1 MGKEF
6 RMDDG
11 MDGLFAAT
19 PPLEALRLL
28 ISEAA
33 TDDFER
39 NKVISIIDVARAFF
53 EAPVQRDVCIELPE
67 EDLTTEDI
75 KQDLVGKLNM
85 SLYGTRDAAA
95 NWQHTVAKAMEQL
108 GFIRGSYD
116 ACTYYH
122 PTKGLKTLVHGD
134 DFVTTGHR
142 NNIKWFE
149 SKMRERFEVK
159 VKARLGPDPED
170 DKSVR
175 VLNRVAEHKRR

>member
-1 MGKEF
+1 MLNF
-6 RMDDG
+6 RS
-11 MDGLFAAT
+11 T
-19 PPLEALRLL
+19 PDSHLEALRLL

-67 EDLTTEDI
+67 EDLTSDDI

-95 NWQHTVAKAMEQL
+95 NWQHTVAKAMEQM

-116 ACTYYH
+116 ACTYLH
-122 PTKGLKTLVHGD
+122 THTLSAGSNSPTHKQHASG
-134 DFVTTGHR
+134 
-142 NNIKWFE
+142 
-149 SKMRERFEVK
+149 
-159 VKARLGPDPED
+159 
-170 DKSVR
+170 
-175 VLNRVAEHKRR
+175 VAGST